1 MLSIKEGMFRGKP
14 VSLFQLEP
22 DNRPVG
28 EQVVALKTRME
39 ARFRCGDSPR
49 PGHTPLVGDAAFI
62 KTAASDPPA
71 VLIALGHEL
80 SSLFSAVFV
89 QSGPDSFV
97 VAAANAP
104 SASGISLGDV
114 VPLSVLREHEG
125 PWNGL

>member
-14 VSLFQLEP
+14 VSLFQLEA
-22 DNRPVG
+22 DERPIG

-62 KTAASDPPA
+62 KTAASDSPA

-89 QSGPDSFV
+89 QSEPDSFV
-97 VAAANAP
+97 AAAANVP
-104 SASGISLGDV
+104 SVSGVSLGDV
-114 VPLSVLREHEG
+114 VPLSEVREHQG
-125 PWNGL
+125 PWSGL